1 MFKFGKINL
10 NKNTKS
16 MKKFSFLLAALTFSI
31 GFGQISVTATSNG
44 GSINVVSNVNEVLV
58 DQPADGTNGI
68 ISTNLLD
75 LGGAVYVADDFELTK
90 NSKITKLTAYG
101 FNNAGNFMV
110 DATGVSFYIIEDEDW
125 FPAGSDPSIDAL
137 HKFDLNIGDPGLVIT
152 VDGGSVA
159 LTLDL
164 TALDTDVVL
173 SANKK
178 YWLSVVPAMD
188 NTGGDGALRWNWYE
202 SVTPEGVEAH
212 LLDPADLFGSGYTAW
227 TGLTSISGITWQAQA
242 MTIEGEEAV
251 MGVSDLNASSFVV
264 YPNPATNLVKVDLK
278 NADVKDMVV
287 LNLAGQIVAKSN
299 TKSVNVSTLPAGV
312 YVVKVIDTKGATH
325 TSKIVKK

>member
-1 MFKFGKINL
+1 
-10 NKNTKS
+10 
-16 MKKFSFLLAALTFSI
+16 MKKVSFLLAALTFSI

-44 GSINVVSNVNEVLV
+44 NQINAVTGTNAVLV
-58 DQPADGTNGI
+58 DQPADGVNGI

-75 LGGAVYVADDFELTK
+75 LGGAVYVADDFELAG

-125 FPAGSDPSIDAL
+125 FPAGSDPSLDAL
-137 HKFDLNIGDPGLVIT
+137 HKFDLNIGDPGLTVT

-164 TALDTDVVL
+164 TVLDTDVVL
-173 SANKK
+173 AAGTK

-202 SVTPEGVEAH
+202 SVTPQGVEAH

-227 TGLTSISGITWQAQA
+227 TALSSISGITWQAQA
-242 MTIEGEEAV
+242 MTIEGEPAT
-251 MGVSDLNASSFVV
+251 MGVSDLSASSFVV

-278 NADVKDMVV
+278 NADVKEMAV
-287 LNLAGQIVAKSN
+287 LNLAGQVVATSK
-299 TKSVNVSTLPAGV
+299 TKNVNVSALPAGV
-312 YVVKVIDTKGATH
+312 YVVKVIDSKGATH